1 MWKIIEN
8 LPGWAKISGLSIAF
22 LVIFLL
28 ILHAQGEKEA
38 IELPSTIEEIKENVT
53 EQTMEETT
61 KSGIIIVKEFHEVG
75 KSMAKDVK
83 DPIAANTIEWGMAF
97 AGLMLALYLILT
109 VATALYKAFGG

>member
-1 MWKIIEN
+1 MWEIIEN
-8 LPGWAKISGLSIAF
+8 LPGWVKITGLSIPV
-22 LVIFLL
+22 LIIFLL
-28 ILHAQGEKEA
+28 ILYAYGEKEV
-38 IELPSTIEEIKENVT
+38 IELPSTLDEIKENVT

-83 DPIAANTIEWGMAF
+83 DPVAANTIEWGMTF
-97 AGLMLALYLILT
+97 AGLMLALYLILA